1 MHVRINVEDDMGQRY
16 LEPADFFKNG
26 IPASI
31 VTVIIIITLGYA
43 ILFQMG
49 L

>member
-1 MHVRINVEDDMGQRY
+1 MGQRY
-16 LEPADFFKNG
+16 LDPSDFFKNG

-31 VTVIIIITLGYA
+31 IATVVICTLGYV
-43 ILFQMG
+43 IMRTMG

>member
-1 MHVRINVEDDMGQRY
+1 MGQRY

-31 VTVIIIITLGYA
+31 VAVAVIISLGYFCMRA
-43 ILFQMG
+43 LG

>member
-1 MHVRINVEDDMGQRY
+1 MGQRY
-16 LEPADFFKNG
+16 LDPKDFFKNG

-31 VTVIIIITLGYA
+31 IATIVIATLGYV
-43 ILFQMG
+43 IMRTMG